1 MPNWVAIVLR
11 PLVLVSL
18 LFAAMYV
25 SRLLERVIP
34 EGRVKRLLYAK
45 HEVVPRDIN
54 TVPLRTQR
62 ICTAI
67 LVILALLIIFKPFRY
82 FVP

>member
-1 MPNWVAIVLR
+1 MLVA
-11 PLVLVSL
+11 L
-18 LFAAMYV
+18 LLTAMYL

-34 EGRVKRLLYAK
+34 EGRIKRALYAK
-45 HEVVPRDIN
+45 HEVVPRDFS

-67 LVILALLIIFKPFRY
+67 HVILALLVIFKPFRY